1 MFFILVGIGDEDN
14 DLKTAEMIIR
24 QCQHYQFN
32 VYVVNI
38 MKYYFQNNNILPE
51 ENSTTGVIDCINRSS
66 KCNIKDILHQMT
78 PTSSNDIEKRIK
90 QNIFIRVASELK
102 CKYIFTAE
110 TTTTL
115 AINLLSN
122 LAIGRGSQV
131 ENDVVSIHLLL
142 KQN

>member
-1 MFFILVGIGDEDN
+1 MLLGIGDKEN
-14 DLKTAEMIIR
+14 DLKTAETILR

-32 VYVVNI
+32 VYIVNI
-38 MKYYFQNNNILPE
+38 MKYYFQNNNTLPE
-51 ENSTTGVIDCINRSS
+51 ENSTIGVIDCINSSS
-66 KCNIKDILHQMT
+66 KCNIKDILYQVT
-78 PTSSNDIEKRIK
+78 PTSSNDIEKIIK